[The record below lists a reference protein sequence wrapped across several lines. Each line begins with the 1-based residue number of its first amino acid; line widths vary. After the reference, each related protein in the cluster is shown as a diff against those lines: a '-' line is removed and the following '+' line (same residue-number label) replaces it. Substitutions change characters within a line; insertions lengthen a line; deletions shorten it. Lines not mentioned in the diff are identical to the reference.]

1 MAQVPSGTR
10 FIGIATSV
18 DLVERK
24 SSVLNSQTQPFTI
37 EDIGDTVGSNAST
50 KGIVGST
57 ASAPFSVL
65 EYDINT
71 VTGNPGD
78 TVILPLN
85 APIGKAVSVTSNLSP
100 LNIEAYNQGSTIV
113 VNNSLSNTNVYQLS
127 GSDTVK
133 FISLGSDFWVAE
145 IVSGTNITY
154 NGKKIGATFGYVI
167 VDTISNG
174 TLTSLSASD
183 LNTAYSNASYPLGT
197 NIICFNIGLMY
208 IKRGTSSWV
217 SIPITNVV

>member
-37 EDIGDTVGSNAST
+37 EDIGDTVGSTAST
-50 KGIVGST
+50 KGLVGST

-71 VTGNPGD
+71 VTGNSGD

-85 APIGKAVSVTSNLSP
+85 APIGKVVSVTSNLSP
-100 LNIEAYNQGSTIV
+100 LNIKAYNQGSTIV
-113 VNNSLSNTNVYQLS
+113 VNNSSSNTNNYQLLS
-127 GSDTVK
+127 FDTVK

-154 NGKKIGATFGYVI
+154 NGKKIGTTFGYVI
-167 VDTISNG
+167 VDTINNA
-174 TLTSLSASD
+174 TVIALSASS
-183 LNTAYSNASYPLGT
+183 LNTTYPNTLYPLGT
-197 NIICFNIGLMY
+197 KIICPNIGLMY
-208 IKRGTSSWV
+208 IKISVNGWV
-217 SIPITNVV
+217 STPITAVV